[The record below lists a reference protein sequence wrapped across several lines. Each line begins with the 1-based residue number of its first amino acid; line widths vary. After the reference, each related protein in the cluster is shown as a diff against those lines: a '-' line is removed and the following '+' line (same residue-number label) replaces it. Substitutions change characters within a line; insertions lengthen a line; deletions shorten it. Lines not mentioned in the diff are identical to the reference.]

1 MIKFLFIAAF
11 LVMPRIVQ
19 AALTA
24 EQGQEIFDNLFYPI
38 IGFFG
43 VSIMIGLFIKVINRS

>member
-1 MIKFLFIAAF
+1 MIRGILTILSIVVIGQTAF
-11 LVMPRIVQ
+11 
-19 AALTA
+19 ALTA
-24 EQGQEIFDNLFYPI
+24 EQGQEIFDKLFYPI